1 MEAALRDTGRMSD
14 PCDLTDSMEMK
25 KISRPRVEMIILD
38 FMLLVSV
45 REERRG
51 REGLVKSGQFVIVD
65 QEEGKRGCPK
75 TAKLGTILAYN
86 ATSSDLELQF
96 SRYLRFKGQK

>member
-1 MEAALRDTGRMSD
+1 
-14 PCDLTDSMEMK
+14 
-25 KISRPRVEMIILD
+25 MIILD

-75 TAKLGTILAYN
+75 TAKL
-86 ATSSDLELQF
+86 
-96 SRYLRFKGQK
+96 